1 VDRSERRTTNASETP
16 GLRPEILFTLGAT
29 SQYVG
34 AAIAVVLFAS
44 MPARS
49 VAFLRVLGA
58 AIIVVVVRRAW
69 KRAWTRDT
77 IRKAALFGA
86 VLAMMNLAFYLAIER
101 LPLGNAVAIEF
112 LGPIVVAAIGT
123 ATARGVLALISGG
136 AGVVVLAGVT
146 PEGSLA
152 GVGFALLAAALW
164 AGYIILGQRVALSG
178 TGIDGL
184 GLGMAVGALV
194 IAPAG
199 LPGMSAVLDTPWL
212 IVVAMLTGLFSS
224 AIPYGI
230 DQVVLARI
238 PRSRF
243 ALLQSMMPAVATVV
257 GLVALSQ
264 RPSWSEL
271 AGITLVVA
279 GILLAPE

>member
-1 VDRSERRTTNASETP
+1 VQNAEHRTQHATRRI
-16 GLRPEILFTLGAT
+16 RPEILFALGAT

-49 VAFLRVLGA
+49 VAFLRVVGA
-58 AIIVVVVRRAW
+58 AIIVVLIRRSW
-69 KRAWTRDT
+69 RRDWTGDT
-77 IRKAALFGA
+77 VRKAASFGS
-86 VLAMMNLAFYLAIER
+86 VLALMNLTFYLAIER

-123 ATARGVLALISGG
+123 VTARGALALLLGG

-146 PEGSLA
+146 PEGSLV

-164 AGYIILGQRVALSG
+164 AGYIVLGQRVAMSG
-178 TGIDGL
+178 TGVDGL

-199 LPGMSAVLDTPWL
+199 LPGMAAVLDTPWL

-257 GLVALSQ
+257 GLVALAQ
-264 RPSWSEL
+264 RPSWAEL
-271 AGITLVVA
+271 AGIALVVG

>member
-1 VDRSERRTTNASETP
+1 
-16 GLRPEILFTLGAT
+16 LFALGAT

-49 VAFLRVLGA
+49 VAFLRVVGA
-58 AIIVVVVRRAW
+58 AIIVVLIRRSW
-69 KRAWTRDT
+69 RRDWTGDT
-77 IRKAALFGA
+77 VRKAASFGS
-86 VLAMMNLAFYLAIER
+86 VLALMNLTFYLAIER

-123 ATARGVLALISGG
+123 VTARGALALLLGG

-146 PEGSLA
+146 PEGSLV

-164 AGYIILGQRVALSG
+164 AGYIVLGQRVAMSG
-178 TGIDGL
+178 TGVDGL

-199 LPGMSAVLDTPWL
+199 LPGMAAVLDTPWL

-257 GLVALSQ
+257 GLVALAQ
-264 RPSWSEL
+264 RPSWAEL
-271 AGITLVVA
+271 AGIALVVG

>member
-1 VDRSERRTTNASETP
+1 MIKSPSRV
-16 GLRPEILFTLGAT
+16 RPELLFAVGAT

-49 VAFLRVLGA
+49 VAFLRVVGA
-58 AIIVVVVRRAW
+58 AVIVVGVRRSW
-69 KRAWTRDT
+69 KRAWSRDT
-77 IRKAALFGA
+77 ILRAALFGS
-86 VLAMMNLAFYLAIER
+86 VLALMNLTFYLAIER

-123 ATARGVLALISGG
+123 VTMRGALALLLGG

-146 PEGSLA
+146 PEGSLL

-164 AGYIILGQRVALSG
+164 AGYIVLGQRVAMSG

-199 LPGMSAVLDTPWL
+199 LPGMAAVLDTPWL
-212 IVVAMLTGLFSS
+212 IVVAALTGLFSS

-230 DQVVLARI
+230 DQVVLVRI

-243 ALLQSMMPAVATVV
+243 ALMQSMMPAVATVV

-264 RPSWSEL
+264 RPSWAEL
-271 AGITLVVA
+271 AGIALVVG

>member
-1 VDRSERRTTNASETP
+1 MIRSPSRV
-16 GLRPEILFTLGAT
+16 RPELLFAVGAT

-34 AAIAVVLFAS
+34 AAIAVVLFDS

-58 AIIVVVVRRAW
+58 ALIIVLIRRSWA
-69 KRAWTRDT
+69 RTWTPDGV
-77 IRKAALFGA
+77 RKAVLFGA
-86 VLAMMNLAFYLAIER
+86 VLALMNLAFYLAIER

-123 ATARGVLALISGG
+123 VTVRGALALLLGG
-136 AGVVVLAGVT
+136 AGVVVLAGVA

-164 AGYIILGQRVALSG
+164 AGYIVLGQRVAMSG

-199 LPGMSAVLDTPWL
+199 LPGISAVLDSPWL
-212 IVVAMLTGLFSS
+212 IVVAMFTGLFSS

-238 PRSRF
+238 PRARF

-257 GLVALSQ
+257 GMVALAQ

-271 AGITLVVA
+271 AGITLVVG